1 MQVKTYLISEGVKY
15 TETIIED
22 GYINKIY
29 KVDNCR
35 KDIYAIP
42 DACIDI
48 QFIYEKGRYVP
59 YACGTHTK
67 VSPAYI
73 SGSKKTFAVKFEPGV
88 IPDFMKEYISDIV
101 CDRKCLAY
109 IDDIQNISSML
120 QNEDDFE
127 KMVDI
132 FMDNF
137 RYDRHFAD
145 KKNISKTQAPSG
157 EKVVFTIKANQLGQ
171 TLPSNDGDTLKLV
184 DHLSSNLILNFKSIK
199 VVNTK
204 DSSEIKDYKA
214 SYPDNVLEI
223 EIPNNIPLTITYEAT
238 INGPPGQNLSF
249 SNEAY
254 WKNYSPSGGVKVEK
268 SDYSYTAGGS
278 VEGTANP
285 TLKIIKLDQDNKDV
299 TLSGAKFKMVECQLE
314 SNGIVEKENG
324 HS

>member
-145 KKNISKTQAPSG
+145 KKNNDMVDRLLEELSIEEEPVQEG
-157 EKVVFTIKANQLGQ
+157 EKPFEG
-171 TLPSNDGDTLKLV
+171 
-184 DHLSSNLILNFKSIK
+184 
-199 VVNTK
+199 
-204 DSSEIKDYKA
+204 
-214 SYPDNVLEI
+214 
-223 EIPNNIPLTITYEAT
+223 LTFVIT
-238 INGPPGQNLSF
+238 
-249 SNEAY
+249 
-254 WKNYSPSGGVKVEK
+254 
-268 SDYSYTAGGS
+268 GS
-278 VEGTANP
+278 VEHFANRKELQELIESKGGKASGSVTSKTAYLINNDTTSNSSKNKKAKELGIP
-285 TLKIIKLDQDNKDV
+285 II
-299 TLSGAKFKMVECQLE
+299 S
-314 SNGIVEKENG
+314 EKEFLNML
-324 HS
+324 